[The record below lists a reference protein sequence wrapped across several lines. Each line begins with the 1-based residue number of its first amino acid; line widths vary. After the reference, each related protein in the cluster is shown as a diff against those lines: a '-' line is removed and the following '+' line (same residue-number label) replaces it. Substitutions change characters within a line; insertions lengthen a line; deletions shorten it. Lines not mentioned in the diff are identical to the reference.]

1 MDEKDNYGLTIGK
14 MRRAMEDGYNL
25 FGVHVKGGKFT
36 EDEKKKFENIINIG
50 IEKIERDRVL
60 NTIQSKASFYQWL
73 FKRELFFIKI
83 ILIIIVLMNIY
94 LICKI

>member
-1 MDEKDNYGLTIGK
+1 MGKKENPELTLEKIC
-14 MRRAMEDGYNL
+14 RATEDGYSL
-25 FGVHVKGGKFT
+25 FGIHAKGGKLT
-36 EDEKKKFENIINIG
+36 EDEKKKFKNIVNIG

-60 NTIQSKASFYQWL
+60 NTIQSKASFYQYL

-83 ILIIIVLMNIY
+83 ILIIIGLINIY

>member
-1 MDEKDNYGLTIGK
+1 MGKKENPELTLEKICHAT
-14 MRRAMEDGYNL
+14 EDGYSL
-25 FGVHVKGGKFT
+25 FGIHAKGGKLT
-36 EDEKKKFENIINIG
+36 EDEKKKFKNIVNIG

-60 NTIQSKASFYQWL
+60 NTIQSKASFYQYL

-83 ILIIIVLMNIY
+83 ILIIIGLINIY